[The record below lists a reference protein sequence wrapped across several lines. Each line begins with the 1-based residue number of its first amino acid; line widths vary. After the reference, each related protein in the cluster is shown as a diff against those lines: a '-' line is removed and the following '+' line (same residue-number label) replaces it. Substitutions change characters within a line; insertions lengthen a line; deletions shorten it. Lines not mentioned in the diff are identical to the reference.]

1 MTIRK
6 LGRRELMKAG
16 AVVAGAAALGAK
28 EIIAEPAR
36 ASAITVQF
44 PAPVPL
50 EDARWS
56 CVSTTEAAAWQKAE
70 MYKPAFSFEALNLN
84 VVVPAGATKT
94 VARLADGRGGLT
106 IDTVGRNVEG
116 FGACLNELGWTSL
129 SALSDADRDS
139 VMKEFF
145 DPAAGA
151 RFSYCRMPIGA
162 NDFAREA
169 YSYNET
175 DGDFAMK
182 NFSIAHD
189 KDTLVP
195 FIQAAKKYQPT
206 LKLWASPWSPPT
218 WMKRNHF
225 YAEAKAYP
233 GFKDNGIKPEQIGKE
248 GQDMF
253 IQEPRYFEAY
263 ALYFQKFIEAYRA
276 EGIQVGM
283 VMPQNEFNSAQNF
296 PSCTWTAAGL
306 ARFIEYLGP
315 AMQKIGVDV
324 FFGTLERGDVK
335 LLDATMNDKKASRY
349 IQGVGVQWAGKNA
362 LADIDAKYPHLPIFQ
377 SEQECGFGTN
387 TWAYTTYC
395 WQLMKEY
402 FRRGARAYFYWN
414 LATAKG
420 GMSTWGWPQ
429 NSLVSVD
436 AATKTFAYNHDY
448 YLMKH
453 LSHFVDVGARRL
465 ETSGTCDDA
474 IVFENP
480 DGGVVA
486 LLHNGHPYKK
496 QVAIQVG
503 DTGAMAE
510 LAADSFATVT
520 LKA

>member
-1 MTIRK
+1 MTSK
-6 LGRRELMKAG
+6 KWGRREVLKAG
-16 AVVAGAAALGAK
+16 AAVAGAAALGVGGAIESAK
-28 EIIAEPAR
+28 AR
-36 ASAITVQF
+36 GVVVQL
-44 PAPVPL
+44 PAPAPL
-50 EDARWS
+50 DDPRWS
-56 CVSTTEAAAWQKAE
+56 CVATTEAAAWQTAP
-70 MYKPAFSFEALNLN
+70 MYKPAFSFEQLNLN
-84 VVVPAGATKT
+84 IQVPASPVKT
-94 VARLADGRGGLT
+94 VTRAADGRGGLT
-106 IDTVGRNVEG
+106 IDSLDRNVVG

-129 SALSDADRDS
+129 GALSDADRES
-139 VMKEFF
+139 VMREFF
-145 DPAAGA
+145 DPVAGA

-195 FIQAAKKYQPT
+195 FIQAAKKYQPA

-218 WMKRNHF
+218 WMKHNHF

-233 GFKDNGIKPEQIGKE
+233 GFKDNGIKPEQIGHE
-248 GQDMF
+248 GEDMF

-306 ARFIEYLGP
+306 AHFIEYLGP
-315 AMQKIGVDV
+315 AMEKIGVDV
-324 FFGTLERGDVK
+324 FFGTLERGNIK
-335 LLDATMNDKKASRY
+335 LLDATMDDKKASRY
-349 IQGVGVQWAGKNA
+349 IKGVGVQWAGKNA
-362 LADIDAKYPHLPIFQ
+362 LAEIDSQYPHLTIFQ
-377 SEQECGFGTN
+377 SEQECGLGTN
-387 TWAYTTYC
+387 TWAYTSYC

-429 NSLVSVD
+429 NSLVSID
-436 AATKTFAYNHDY
+436 TSAKTFHYNHDY

-453 LSHFVDVGARRL
+453 LTHFVDVGARRL

-474 IVFENP
+474 LTFENP
-480 DGGVVA
+480 DGSVVA
-486 LLHNGHPYKK
+486 LLHNGHPYK
-496 QVAIQVG
+496 QLVALQVG
-503 DTGAMAE
+503 DKSATVE

>member
-1 MTIRK
+1 MTTRWS
-6 LGRRELMKAG
+6 RREALKAG
-16 AVVAGAAALGAK
+16 VAVALGVRETVATAK
-28 EIIAEPAR
+28 GEVRGGVAAEPRMEVGA
-36 ASAITVQF
+36 QL
-44 PAPVPL
+44 PAPQVL
-50 EDARWS
+50 EDARWA
-56 CVSTTEAAAWQKAE
+56 CVSTSEGAAWHTGQ
-70 MYKPAFSFEALNLN
+70 MYKPSFSFEQLNLN
-84 VVVPAGATKT
+84 VT
-94 VARLADGRGGLT
+94 REGLEEAAKSPRAM
-106 IDTVGRNVEG
+106 VG

-129 SALSDADRDS
+129 SGLNDSDRDS
-139 VMKEFF
+139 VMSEFF
-145 DPAAGA
+145 DPHAGA

-195 FIQAAKKYQPT
+195 FIQAAKRHQPE

-225 YAEAKAYP
+225 YAEAEAYP

-248 GQDMF
+248 GEDMF

-276 EGIQVGM
+276 QGIQIGM

-306 ARFIEYLGP
+306 ARFVEYLGP

-324 FFGTLERGDVK
+324 FFGTLERGNVK
-335 LLDATMNDKKASRY
+335 LLDASMNDQKASRY
-349 IQGVGVQWAGKNA
+349 IKGVGVQWAGKNA
-362 LADIDAKYPHLPIFQ
+362 LADIDAQYPHLTIFQ

-387 TWAYTTYC
+387 TWAYSAYC

-402 FRRGARAYFYWN
+402 FRRGARGYFYWN
-414 LATAKG
+414 LSTAKG

-429 NSLVSVD
+429 NGLVTVD
-436 AATKTFAYNHDY
+436 TTAKTFTFTHDY
-448 YLMKH
+448 YLLKH
-453 LSHFVDVGARRL
+453 LTHFVDVGAKRV
-465 ETSGTCDDA
+465 ETNGTCDDA
-474 IVFENP
+474 IAFVNP
-480 DGGVVA
+480 GGGVVV
-486 LLHNGHPYKK
+486 LLRNAHPYK
-496 QVAIQVG
+496 QLVALQVG
-503 DTGAMAE
+503 DVAASVE
-510 LAADSFATVT
+510 LAADSIATVT
-520 LKA
+520 WKA